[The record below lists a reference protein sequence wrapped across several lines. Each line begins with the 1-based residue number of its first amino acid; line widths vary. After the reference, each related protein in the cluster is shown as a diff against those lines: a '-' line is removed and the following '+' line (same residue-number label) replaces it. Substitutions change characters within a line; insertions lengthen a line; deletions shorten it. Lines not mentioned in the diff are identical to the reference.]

1 MIVRD
6 KEFYREYVKIWD
18 DGALRDAPFITLGV
32 EAILGDFYGDL
43 SDAPPP
49 FPVTPGARTL
59 DLGCGWGR
67 VLKPVMDRGADAVGI
82 DISENMLNL
91 AKNHLHNNNLTPLL
105 VRGDGTRLPFRD
117 ESFDLVYTLLV
128 LQHLSKKNGALLL
141 NEIARILKPGGA
153 AYIRVPAR
161 FAPENLLFCFLQF
174 VSIHFFRL
182 RDPIRMRF
190 YRIGEIRK
198 ICNSV
203 YKNCTITAHEF
214 RPPWNFHT
222 RWTWHYIIVPRRF
235 HKRLRKLSDRIERLA
250 NGRLGF
256 LKHFGVVLMVKVG
269 KE

>member
-1 MIVRD
+1 MIARD
-6 KEFYREYVKIWD
+6 NEFSEEYVKTWD
-18 DGALRDAPFITLGV
+18 DGASKDAPFITLGV
-32 EAILGDFYGDL
+32 EAILYDFYGDL
-43 SDAPPP
+43 LDAPPP
-49 FPVTPGARTL
+49 FPVSPGGRTL

-67 VLKPVMDRGADAVGI
+67 VLKPVLDRRADAVGI
-82 DISENMLNL
+82 DISENMLTL
-91 AKNHLHNNNLTPLL
+91 AKDHLLSNRLTPLL

-117 ESFDLVYTLLV
+117 ESFDLVYSLLV

-141 NEIARILKPGGA
+141 NETARILKPGGV

-174 VSIHFFRL
+174 VSIHLFRQ

-198 ICNSV
+198 ICKSV

-222 RWTWHYIIVPRRF
+222 RWTWHYILIPRRF
-235 HKRLRKLSDRIERLA
+235 YKSLRKLSDKIESLA
-250 NGRLGF
+250 NGSLSF
-256 LKHFGVVLMVKVG
+256 LKHFGVVLMVRVEK
-269 KE
+269 